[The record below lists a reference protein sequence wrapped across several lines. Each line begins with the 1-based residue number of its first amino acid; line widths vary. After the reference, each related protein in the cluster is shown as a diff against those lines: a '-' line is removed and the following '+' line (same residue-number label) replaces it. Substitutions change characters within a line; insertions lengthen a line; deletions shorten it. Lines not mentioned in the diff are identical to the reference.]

1 MQLQVLLSPARTL
14 CGAAGSSKKR
24 VIETAANFLA
34 DQNQSLNADELFR
47 NILER
52 EQLGSTAIGEGMAI
66 PHCRMKNC
74 SRAMGALIK
83 LDKPVDFEA
92 IDQQPV
98 DILFVLLVPE
108 EEHDQHLKILAEIA
122 GLFSKALFRD
132 EIRAANDSKKMYEIA
147 LKHAHEI

>member
-1 MQLQVLLSPARTL
+1 MQLQVLLNPARTL

-34 DQNQSLNADELFR
+34 EQNNSLNADELFR
-47 NILER
+47 NIIER

-74 SRAMGALIK
+74 SRAIGALIK
-83 LDKPVDFEA
+83 LDKPIDFEA
-92 IDQQPV
+92 IDNQPV
-98 DILFVLLVPE
+98 DVLFVLLVPE

-122 GLFSKALFRD
+122 GLFSNPAFRD
-132 EIRAANDSKKMYEIA
+132 EIRAAGDSQQMYAIA
-147 LKHAHEI
+147 LKHAQEI

>member
-14 CGAAGSSKKR
+14 FGAAGSSKKR
-24 VIETAANFLA
+24 VIESAANFLA
-34 DQNQSLNADELFR
+34 AQNKSLNADELFR
-47 NILER
+47 NIIER

-74 SRAMGALIK
+74 SRALGALIK
-83 LDKPVDFEA
+83 LDNPVDFEA

-122 GLFSKALFRD
+122 GLFSKAEFRD
-132 EIRAANDSKKMYEIA
+132 EIRASANSQEMYDTA
-147 LKHAHEI
+147 LKHAQEI

>member
-14 CGAAGSSKKR
+14 FGAAGSSKKR
-24 VIETAANFLA
+24 VIESAANFLA
-34 DQNQSLNADELFR
+34 EQNNSLNADELFR
-47 NILER
+47 NIIER

-66 PHCRMKNC
+66 PHCRIKNC
-74 SRAMGALIK
+74 SRALGALIK
-83 LDKPVDFEA
+83 LDNPVDFEA

-122 GLFSKALFRD
+122 GLFSKAEFRD
-132 EIRAANDSKKMYEIA
+132 EIRASANSQQMYDIA
-147 LKHAHEI
+147 LKHAQEI

>member
-1 MQLQVLLSPARTL
+1 MQLQVLLNPARTL
-14 CGAAGSSKKR
+14 CGAAGRSKKR

-34 DQNQSLNADELFR
+34 EQNQSLNADELFR
-47 NILER
+47 NIIER

-83 LDKPVDFEA
+83 LDKPIDFEA
-92 IDQQPV
+92 IDNQPV
-98 DILFVLLVPE
+98 DVLFVLLVPE

-122 GLFSKALFRD
+122 GLFSKAAFRD
-132 EIRAANDSKKMYEIA
+132 EIRAASDSQKMYDIA
-147 LKHAHEI
+147 LKHAQEV

>member
-14 CGAAGSSKKR
+14 FGAAGSSKKR
-24 VIETAANFLA
+24 VIESAANFLA
-34 DQNQSLNADELFR
+34 AQNKSLNADELFR
-47 NILER
+47 NIIER

-74 SRAMGALIK
+74 SRALGALIK
-83 LDKPVDFEA
+83 LDNPVDFEA

-122 GLFSKALFRD
+122 GLFSKAEFRD
-132 EIRAANDSKKMYEIA
+132 EIRA
-147 LKHAHEI
+147 

>member
-14 CGAAGSSKKR
+14 FGAAGSSKKR
-24 VIETAANFLA
+24 VIESAANFLA
-34 DQNQSLNADELFR
+34 EQNNALNADELFR
-47 NILER
+47 NIIER

-74 SRAMGALIK
+74 SRALGALIK
-83 LDKPVDFEA
+83 LDNPVDFEA

-122 GLFSKALFRD
+122 GLFSKAEFRD
-132 EIRAANDSKKMYEIA
+132 EIRASANSQEMYDIA
-147 LKHAHEI
+147 LKHAQEI

>member
-14 CGAAGSSKKR
+14 FGAAGSSKKR
-24 VIETAANFLA
+24 VIESAANFLA
-34 DQNQSLNADELFR
+34 AQNKSLNADELFR
-47 NILER
+47 NIIER

-74 SRAMGALIK
+74 SRALGALIK
-83 LDKPVDFEA
+83 LDNPVDFEA

-122 GLFSKALFRD
+122 GLFSKAEFRD
-132 EIRAANDSKKMYEIA
+132 EIRASANSQEMYDIA
-147 LKHAHEI
+147 LKHAQEI

>member
-14 CGAAGSSKKR
+14 FGAAGSSKKR
-24 VIETAANFLA
+24 VIESAANFLA
-34 DQNQSLNADELFR
+34 EQNNSLNADELFR
-47 NILER
+47 NIIER

-74 SRAMGALIK
+74 SRALGALIK
-83 LDKPVDFEA
+83 LDNPVDFEA

-122 GLFSKALFRD
+122 GLFSKAEFRD
-132 EIRAANDSKKMYEIA
+132 EIRASANSQQMYDIA
-147 LKHAHEI
+147 LKHAQEI

>member
-14 CGAAGSSKKR
+14 FGAAGSSKKR
-24 VIETAANFLA
+24 VIESAANFLA
-34 DQNQSLNADELFR
+34 AQNKSLNADELFR
-47 NILER
+47 NIIER

-74 SRAMGALIK
+74 SRALGALIK
-83 LDKPVDFEA
+83 LDNPVDFEA

-122 GLFSKALFRD
+122 GLFSKAEFRD
-132 EIRAANDSKKMYEIA
+132 QIRASANSQEMYDIA
-147 LKHAHEI
+147 LKHAQEI

>member
-14 CGAAGSSKKR
+14 CGGAGSSKKR

-34 DQNQSLNADELFR
+34 EQNQSLNADELFR
-47 NILER
+47 NIIER

-74 SRAMGALIK
+74 SRAIGALIK
-83 LDKPVDFEA
+83 LDQPVDFEA

-98 DILFVLLVPE
+98 DVLFVLLVPE

-122 GLFSKALFRD
+122 GLFSKAPFRD
-132 EIRAANDSKKMYEIA
+132 EIRAASDSKQMYDIA
-147 LKHAHEI
+147 LKHAQEI

>member
-1 MQLQVLLSPARTL
+1 MQLQVLLSPTRTL
-14 CGAAGSSKKR
+14 YGAVGSSKKR

-34 DQNQSLNADELFR
+34 EQNSSLNADELFR
-47 NILER
+47 NIIER

-83 LDKPVDFEA
+83 LDSAVDFEA
-92 IDQQPV
+92 ADQQPV

-122 GLFSKALFRD
+122 GLFSKADFRN
-132 EIRAANDSKKMYEIA
+132 EIRSATSSQEMYDIA
-147 LKHAHEI
+147 LKHAEEI

>member
-14 CGAAGSSKKR
+14 FGAAGSSKKR
-24 VIETAANFLA
+24 VIESAANFLA
-34 DQNQSLNADELFR
+34 AQNKSLNADKLFR
-47 NILER
+47 NIIER

-74 SRAMGALIK
+74 SRALGALIK
-83 LDKPVDFEA
+83 LDNPVDFEA

-122 GLFSKALFRD
+122 GLFSKAEFRD
-132 EIRAANDSKKMYEIA
+132 EIRASANSQEMYDIA
-147 LKHAHEI
+147 LKHAQEI